1 MTINDLARE
10 LNEMY
15 NNAPNNE
22 QSLMIRLFGIR
33 FAKEIRNGRITPL
46 EIIKFANEHYNASLT
61 ENYQTEINKGIKLA
75 KYVID
80 KKRLKDFIDGK

>member
-1 MTINDLARE
+1 
-10 LNEMY
+10 MY
-15 NNAPNNE
+15 HNAPDNE
-22 QSLMIRLFGIR
+22 RSLMTCLFGIS
-33 FAKEIRNGRITPL
+33 FVKEIRNGKITPL

-80 KKRLKDFIDGK
+80 KRRLKDFINGK